1 MAAESEPKLFRRIA
15 DTLRKRD
22 PSRDGLRRALRAGI
36 AVPLAA
42 TVSFLVAGD
51 TQAPVFT
58 LVGSIALL
66 IVADFPGSTG
76 TRAFAYG
83 GLGFV
88 GLLLIGL
95 GTWAAPHPLVAVLLC
110 FAVGALVSFLGL
122 LSDLVAAGQ
131 RSTLMV
137 FILAVSMPVGPL
149 TDRLLGWLLALLV
162 CVPAA
167 LFLFPPRYT
176 TELRHLAALVCAAL
190 ADRIEAGDAQGEG
203 EEDKAGAGAGDR
215 VNEAM
220 GALRAEF
227 LSSAFRPMAMT
238 AGSRSLI
245 RVVSNL
251 QWLTD
256 RVNSDSGQLL
266 AHIGPL
272 SVAVLRSSA
281 EVLRSPEA
289 TRAAELSQVVA
300 AHRLIAYAHYDSDIH
315 DILGEADDA
324 AAVQLGRTLMS
335 RRTMSATI
343 GLTGAIIA
351 TATTMDARS
360 LADRILGRG
369 LPETGIADRVATR
382 RSVWLSLFGYLRT
395 RSVTVINSLRIG
407 LALALAVIVTL
418 VLPVQNALW
427 VVLGT
432 LSVLRSSAAGTR
444 TSVVRA
450 VTGTAIGFVIGA
462 AVIAVVGVNPVV
474 LWSLLPLAT
483 FGSTYVMTVGSF
495 TASQAM
501 FTMQVLIVF
510 NLMRPIGWQ
519 IGLIRVEDVAIGA
532 LVGLVVSMLLWPGGA
547 QSAMH
552 RAVGDAVTA
561 CSRYLAAAVIR
572 VTRGSSPQ
580 TQQAVT
586 ELGAAALTAARTHGD
601 AVRVYLSEMAGASD
615 AGELASASRIP
626 RLRTS
631 ADLIADIVPPPP
643 EVFPRTRKV
652 LEQHTAALCAR
663 IEAADSTAGSVGLP
677 PDISAEFVPVLRAE
691 AAVTPA
697 AEEAALPLVTVAAN
711 IGELE
716 LTYPAITE
724 PVEVS

>member
-300 AHRLIAYAHYDSDIH
+300 AHRLIAYAHYDNDIH

>member
-1 MAAESEPKLFRRIA
+1 MAAKSEPKLFRRIA

-203 EEDKAGAGAGDR
+203 EEDKAGAGDR

-300 AHRLIAYAHYDSDIH
+300 AHRLIAYAHYDNDIH

>member
-1 MAAESEPKLFRRIA
+1 
-15 DTLRKRD
+15 
-22 PSRDGLRRALRAGI
+22 
-36 AVPLAA
+36 
-42 TVSFLVAGD
+42 
-51 TQAPVFT
+51 
-58 LVGSIALL
+58 
-66 IVADFPGSTG
+66 
-76 TRAFAYG
+76 
-83 GLGFV
+83 
-88 GLLLIGL
+88 
-95 GTWAAPHPLVAVLLC
+95 
-110 FAVGALVSFLGL
+110 
-122 LSDLVAAGQ
+122 
-131 RSTLMV
+131 
-137 FILAVSMPVGPL
+137 
-149 TDRLLGWLLALLV
+149 
-162 CVPAA
+162 
-167 LFLFPPRYT
+167 
-176 TELRHLAALVCAAL
+176 
-190 ADRIEAGDAQGEG
+190 
-203 EEDKAGAGAGDR
+203 
-215 VNEAM
+215 
-220 GALRAEF
+220 
-227 LSSAFRPMAMT
+227 
-238 AGSRSLI
+238 
-245 RVVSNL
+245 VVSNL

-300 AHRLIAYAHYDSDIH
+300 AHRLIAYAHYDNDIH